1 MNNKIWHIKNSEEL
15 LTDKE
20 LIDLI
25 IKKDLTGDN
34 EIKCNEMK
42 DYIKIKD
49 SIYQF
54 YLEEKNENL

>member
-1 MNNKIWHIKNSEEL
+1 MNNKIWRVKNSEEL
-15 LTDKE
+15 LTDRE

-25 IKKDLTGDN
+25 IKKVLTGDN

-42 DYIKIKD
+42 EYIKIKD

-54 YLEEKNENL
+54 YLEGKNENI

>member
-20 LIDLI
+20 LIDLN
-25 IKKDLTGDN
+25 KKKTLTGDN

>member
-20 LIDLI
+20 LVDLI
-25 IKKDLTGDN
+25 IKKVLTGDN

>member
-1 MNNKIWHIKNSEEL
+1 MNNKIWHIKDSEEL

-20 LIDLI
+20 LVDAIV
-25 IKKDLTGDN
+25 KKVLSGDN

>member
-25 IKKDLTGDN
+25 IKKVLTGDN

>member
-1 MNNKIWHIKNSEEL
+1 MNSKIWKIKNNKETY
-15 LTDKE
+15 TDKE

-25 IKKDLTGDN
+25 VNKKINGED
-34 EIKCNEMK
+34 EIICNEMK

-54 YLEEKNENL
+54 YLEEKNENI